1 MLDFVY
7 IVWCLFML
15 WPWICLLSRDRDATW
30 ILNLVLLVAWDGS
43 GGRIRGNFRGESS
56 SPSLSPPP
64 APSPTLHWLKR
75 RHIKL
80 FITFQIK
87 NVIIWFFQI
96 INVRCCACSVATEC
110 SWLCQT
116 FAHKKFN
123 WCPCVLCFAVETV
136 IRAIWSKIHIFLHL
150 NINLKHGEVTCGDAE
165 QEKNTSATYSNWLI
179 HNVN

>member
-1 MLDFVY
+1 MLL
-7 IVWCLFML
+7 IGLEL
-15 WPWICLLSRDRDATW
+15 CLLWRDTGQDINFEFGALGCLRHCSAGKAVEISGEKAARAT
-30 ILNLVLLVAWDGS
+30 LLPPGTLS
-43 GGRIRGNFRGESS
+43 H
-56 SPSLSPPP
+56 PS
-64 APSPTLHWLKR
+64 LHWLKR

-87 NVIIWFFQI
+87 NVIFWFFIKI

-165 QEKNTSATYSNWLI
+165 QEKKHKCYLLQLA
-179 HNVN
+179 HPQC

>member
-1 MLDFVY
+1 MLNFVY
-7 IVWCLFML
+7 IVCCLFML

-43 GGRIRGNFRGESS
+43 GGRIRGNFRGES
-56 SPSLSPPP
+56 
-64 APSPTLHWLKR
+64 PSPRTLPNPQLAKTPAHQ
-75 RHIKL
+75 
-80 FITFQIK
+80 TFYHFSDKK
-87 NVIIWFFQI
+87 NVIIWFFQM

-136 IRAIWSKIHIFLHL
+136 IRAIWSKIHNFFASQHQLETWGSDMWGCRARK
-150 NINLKHGEVTCGDAE
+150 KHKCYLLQLAHP
-165 QEKNTSATYSNWLI
+165 QC
-179 HNVN
+179 